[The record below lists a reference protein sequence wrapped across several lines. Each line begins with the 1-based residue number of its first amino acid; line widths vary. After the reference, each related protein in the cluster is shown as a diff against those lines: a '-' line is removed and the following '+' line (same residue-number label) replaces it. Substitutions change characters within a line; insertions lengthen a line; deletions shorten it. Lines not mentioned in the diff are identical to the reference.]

1 MWEVDAFWLAV
12 KSVCYSEV
20 TKKTEL
26 LNVPQAK
33 HYLDTFVNVSETFP
47 WELAYFEAIYQS
59 LNTIPSITLA
69 KSVASSMD
77 LENWSISTLLS
88 AGI

>member
-1 MWEVDAFWLAV
+1 MAV

-26 LNVPQAK
+26 LTVPQAK
-33 HYLDTFVNVSETFP
+33 HYLDTFVNVGETFP
-47 WELAYFEAIYQS
+47 WELVYFEAIHPS
-59 LNTIPSITLA
+59 LNTILPITLA

-88 AGI
+88 AGIGGLCMQMM

>member
-1 MWEVDAFWLAV
+1 MAV

-20 TKKTEL
+20 TKKTKL
-26 LNVPQAK
+26 LTVPQAK
-33 HYLDTFVNVSETFP
+33 HHLDTFINVSETLP
-47 WELAYFEAIYQS
+47 WELVYFEAIQPS
-59 LNTIPSITLA
+59 LNMIPSITLA

-88 AGI
+88 AGRGALCMQKI

>member
-1 MWEVDAFWLAV
+1 MAV

-26 LNVPQAK
+26 LTVPQAK

-47 WELAYFEAIYQS
+47 WELVCFEAIHPS

-88 AGI
+88 AGIGALCMQKI